1 MTTTSDVPQAWLDDE
16 IAHARSETE
25 LLRHELTRLR
35 EELHQQ
41 RQETER
47 LHEAIAV
54 LEGRTWRHEAGQ
66 DLVRA
71 GQHDLSGLHEQ
82 LAGEA
87 ALRRD
92 QIGALDR
99 ARERDHEAVRALA
112 QELRDWAS
120 RTASVEQSAA
130 ATRDV
135 QQGTTAAIELNAQ
148 QRNGLQQGVDE
159 LVRQIAVLRDL
170 SQRDGDA
177 LLRHL
182 DAIDTLR
189 REVAELAARQQS
201 QRAAQARTDEAVAV
215 LQARETHEQ
224 QLSDLVEQQ
233 RAVRTRLEERFAAVE
248 ARMEALARDL
258 VSGAEERAALGR
270 LLQGVDERVRRT
282 GDVIEEQRLALIE
295 QARTLTLANEQA
307 VRRQMAD
314 MERQV
319 RGGREL
325 LARLA
330 EQSRDTGRD
339 ALL

>member
-1 MTTTSDVPQAWLDDE
+1 MTTIPDAPQAWLDEE
-16 IAHARSETE
+16 IVHARTETE
-25 LLRHELTRLR
+25 TLRHELTRLR

-47 LHEAIAV
+47 LHETVAV

-71 GQHDLSGLHEQ
+71 GQHDLGELHAQ
-82 LAGEA
+82 LTDES

-92 QIGALDR
+92 QVAALDR
-99 ARERDHEAVRALA
+99 VRARDREAVHALA
-112 QELRDWAS
+112 EELHDWAA
-120 RTASVEQSAA
+120 RVARVEQATAA
-130 ATRDV
+130 ARDA
-135 QQGTTAAIELNAQ
+135 QQGAAAALELSTQ
-148 QRNGLQQGVDE
+148 QRDGLQQAVDE
-159 LVRQIAVLRDL
+159 LSRQLTVLRDL

-182 DAIDTLR
+182 DVIDTLR
-189 REVAELAARQQS
+189 REVAELAARQQA
-201 QRAAQARTDEAVAV
+201 QRAAQSHTDEAVAA
-215 LQARETHEQ
+215 LRAQATHEQ
-224 QLSDLVEQQ
+224 QVLDEVEHLLLV
-233 RAVRTRLEERFAAVE
+233 RMRLEERFAAVE
-248 ARMEALARDL
+248 ARMEAIARD
-258 VSGAEERAALGR
+258 VAAGAEERAALR
-270 LLQGVDERVRRT
+270 RVLQGVDERVRRT

-330 EQSRDTGRD
+330 EQTRD
-339 ALL
+339 AGQDRPL

>member
-1 MTTTSDVPQAWLDDE
+1 MTTMSDVPQAWLDGE
-16 IAHARSETE
+16 IAQARSEAET
-25 LLRHELTRLR
+25 LRHELTRLC

-47 LHEAIAV
+47 LHEAVAV

-71 GQHDLSGLHEQ
+71 GRYDLVALHEQ

-92 QIGALDR
+92 QIGAMER
-99 ARERDHEAVRALA
+99 ARERDHEAVRALTE
-112 QELRDWAS
+112 ELRDWAS
-120 RTASVEQSAA
+120 RTAHAEQSAV

-135 QQGTTAAIELNAQ
+135 QQGISAAIEQHEQ
-148 QRNGLQQGVDE
+148 QRDNLQQSVDE
-159 LVRQIAVLRDL
+159 LARQLAVLRDL

-182 DAIDTLR
+182 AAKDTLR
-189 REVAELAARQQS
+189 REVADLAARQQA
-201 QRAAQARTDEAVAV
+201 QRTAQSRTDEAVSA

-224 QLSDLVEQQ
+224 QLADLVEQQ
-233 RAVRTRLEERFAAVE
+233 RAVRMRLEERFATVE
-248 ARMEALARDL
+248 ARMEAMARDL
-258 VSGAEERAALGR
+258 VAGAEDRAALSR

-295 QARTLTLANEQA
+295 QARVLTLANEHA